1 MAWNFTSDKLIY
13 MQIADRITLSV
24 LSGEY
29 QAGQQ
34 IPSVRQLALEAA
46 VNPNTVQHAF
56 AYLEK
61 EGIIISK
68 GTVGRYVTE
77 DIAVIENSRKKAAEQ
92 TVKAFAKGIQP
103 LGISKEEIIKML
115 EEELS

>member
-1 MAWNFTSDKLIY
+1 MAWKFSSDKLIY
-13 MQIADRITLSV
+13 TQIAERITLSV

-29 QAGQQ
+29 QTGQQ

-46 VNPNTVQHAF
+46 VNPNTVQRAF
-56 AYLEK
+56 TELEN

-77 DIAVIENSRKKAAEQ
+77 DVAVIENCRKKTAEQ
-92 TVKAFAKGIQP
+92 TVKVFAKSIQP
-103 LGISKEEIIKML
+103 LNLSKSELIKML

>member
-1 MAWNFTSDKLIY
+1 MAWKFTSDKLIY
-13 MQIADRITLSV
+13 IQIAERITLSV

-29 QAGQQ
+29 QPGAQ

-56 AYLEK
+56 AELEN

-77 DIAVIENSRKKAAEQ
+77 DMAVIENCRKKTAEQ
-92 TVKAFAKGIQP
+92 TVKAFAKSIQP
-103 LGISKEEIIKML
+103 LNLSKLEIIKML

>member
-1 MAWNFTSDKLIY
+1 MAWSFTSDKLIY
-13 MQIADRITLSV
+13 MQIAERITHSV
-24 LSGEY
+24 ISGEY
-29 QAGQQ
+29 APGAQ

-56 AYLEK
+56 TELEN

-77 DIAVIENSRKKAAEQ
+77 DTAIIENCRKKTAKQA
-92 TVKAFAKGIQP
+92 VKTFTQRIAP
-103 LGISKEEIIKML
+103 LGLSSQEIIKML

>member
-1 MAWNFTSDKLIY
+1 MAWKFSSNKLIY
-13 MQIADRITLSV
+13 TQIAERITLSV

-29 QAGQQ
+29 ECGQQ

-46 VNPNTVQHAF
+46 VNPNTVQRAF
-56 AYLEK
+56 AELEN

-77 DIAVIENSRKKAAEQ
+77 DTEVIENCRKKSAKQ
-92 TVKAFAKGIQP
+92 TVVSFAKSIQP
-103 LGISKEEIIKML
+103 LNLSKQEIIKMI

>member
-1 MAWNFTSDKLIY
+1 MAWNFSSDKLIY
-13 MQIADRITLSV
+13 MQIAERITMSV
-24 LSGEY
+24 ISGEY
-29 QAGQQ
+29 KCGEQ

-56 AYLEK
+56 TELEN

-77 DIAVIENSRKKAAEQ
+77 DAEVIENCRKKTAQQ
-92 TVKAFAKGIQP
+92 TVKAFAQSIQP
-103 LGISKEEIIKML
+103 LNLSKSEIIKML